1 MANLYDLKKFDL
13 NLLVIFECI
22 YQHLSISKAA
32 ETLYI
37 TPSAVSQSLQRLRI
51 QFNDPLFIRSGKGI
65 TPTVTGVNLHH
76 HLEQNL
82 NNLEQT
88 INIMHGS
95 SLKKKFIIYSP
106 QITTNLGVIELINTL
121 RKNSDVEVEHHD
133 IIMTADT
140 AENILAYRKADLI
153 ITTAPVYNR
162 SIVCTLFKTIDCV
175 LTCSRNHP
183 RMNES
188 ATLAQILEEQFTL
201 YLTEEAGIKEYQ
213 SQANALFTN
222 RKIGFSSDSLMSIT
236 NVIASTDIIGIIPK
250 LNYEYHAARLN
261 LKEINV
267 DFKLPSIRLYL
278 MYNRASLSNR
288 NFAEHINIIT
298 AENQQLTPSKV

>member
-288 NFAEHINIIT
+288 NFAEHIKIIT